1 MELVLTRRY
10 HADGTNGTLYLNQQ
24 LQCYT
29 IELPWKDNQP
39 KVSCIPEGR
48 YRLRKRYS
56 HRFKHHILIEG
67 VAGRA
72 YILIHPANDA
82 QKELRGCIAPVSV
95 LTAPGK
101 GSRSRPAFEKLKALI
116 YPALLTETV
125 FITIQS

>member
-1 MELVLTRRY
+1 MELVLIRRY
-10 HADGTNGTLYLNQQ
+10 HADGTNGTIYLNEQ
-24 LQCYT
+24 LQCHT

-56 HRFKHHILIEG
+56 QRFKHHILIEG

-82 QKELRGCIAPVSV
+82 RKELKGCIAPVSV
-95 LTAPGK
+95 LTGAGK
-101 GSRSRPAFEKLKALI
+101 GNRSRIAFEKLRACV
-116 YPALLTETV
+116 YQALLTETV